1 MVYKAPS
8 CKYHCESMVIE
19 ITMTLQYNF
28 FFQLRVDQLNETAE
42 RAKLFVDVM
51 YLLHSQS

>member
-1 MVYKAPS
+1 
-8 CKYHCESMVIE
+8 
-19 ITMTLQYNF
+19 MTLQYNF

-51 YLLHSQS
+51 YLLHSQSWPRIERASIIQRRQ